1 VFGDWACLTLF
12 LAAFSRF
19 RLPKPGSV
27 RTIYDRSTFVRVI
40 AMNTFETSATVEDQG
55 QVRVTGV
62 PFAPG
67 TEVQVTIREMVATE
81 DDHSAAKLEEARAR
95 MRDLFAR
102 VRARNTESVG
112 PLRREELYDRKVL
125 R

>member
-1 VFGDWACLTLF
+1 MSA
-12 LAAFSRF
+12 
-19 RLPKPGSV
+19 
-27 RTIYDRSTFVRVI
+27 Y
-40 AMNTFETSATVEDQG
+40 ETTATVEDQG
-55 QVRVTGV
+55 QVRVAGV

-67 TEVQVTIREMVATE
+67 TEVEVTIRQKVPEP
-81 DDHSAAKLEEARAR
+81 DLEAARAR

-102 VRARNTESVG
+102 VRARNTQSVG

>member
-1 VFGDWACLTLF
+1 MDV
-12 LAAFSRF
+12 
-19 RLPKPGSV
+19 KPEGAV
-27 RTIYDRSTFVRVI
+27 
-40 AMNTFETSATVEDQG
+40 AMNSYETTATVEDHG
-55 QVRVTGV
+55 QVRVVGV

-67 TEVQVTIREMVATE
+67 TEVEVTIREKVAT
-81 DDHSAAKLEEARAR
+81 DANRSPANLEEARVR

-102 VRARNTESVG
+102 VRARNTEPVG

>member
-1 VFGDWACLTLF
+1 MKTPRVNAGM
-12 LAAFSRF
+12 
-19 RLPKPGSV
+19 
-27 RTIYDRSTFVRVI
+27 STY
-40 AMNTFETSATVEDQG
+40 MTTATVEDQG
-55 QVRVTGV
+55 HVHLAGV

-67 TEVQVTIREMVATE
+67 TEVAITIREQSTSASTPDAT
-81 DDHSAAKLEEARAR
+81 KLEEARAP

-112 PLRREELYDRKVL
+112 PLCREELYDRKVL

>member
-1 VFGDWACLTLF
+1 
-12 LAAFSRF
+12 
-19 RLPKPGSV
+19 
-27 RTIYDRSTFVRVI
+27 
-40 AMNTFETSATVEDQG
+40 MNAYETTTTVAEHG
-55 QVRVTGV
+55 QVHVAGV

-67 TEVQVTIREMVATE
+67 TEVEVTIRAKVA
-81 DDHSAAKLEEARAR
+81 DVANGSSVRDQEARTR

>member
-1 VFGDWACLTLF
+1 
-12 LAAFSRF
+12 
-19 RLPKPGSV
+19 
-27 RTIYDRSTFVRVI
+27 
-40 AMNTFETSATVEDQG
+40 MNSYATTATVEDQG
-55 QVRVTGV
+55 QVRVAGV

-67 TEVQVTIREMVATE
+67 TEVEVTIREKLAA
-81 DDHSAAKLEEARAR
+81 DANRSAANVEAARVR

-102 VRARNTESVG
+102 VRARNTEPVG

>member
-1 VFGDWACLTLF
+1 MKTHATTAIV
-12 LAAFSRF
+12 
-19 RLPKPGSV
+19 
-27 RTIYDRSTFVRVI
+27 
-40 AMNTFETSATVEDQG
+40 ETQG
-55 QVRVTGV
+55 QVRVNGV

-67 TEVQVTIREMVATE
+67 TEVEVVIRAKATAE
-81 DDHSAAKLEEARAR
+81 ANVEETRAR

-102 VRARNTESVG
+102 VRARNTEPVG

>member
-1 VFGDWACLTLF
+1 
-12 LAAFSRF
+12 
-19 RLPKPGSV
+19 
-27 RTIYDRSTFVRVI
+27 
-40 AMNTFETSATVEDQG
+40 MTFETTATVEDHG
-55 QVRVTGV
+55 RVRVADV

-67 TEVQVTIREMVATE
+67 TEVQVTIREKVAA
-81 DDHSAAKLEEARAR
+81 DADRAPANLGEAPAR

-102 VRARNTESVG
+102 VRARNTEPVG